1 VAKTQR
7 PQLPTRK
14 STMSVTIEQ
23 RLREMELVN
32 TMLRAAMA
40 EDGEEDDEVKEEYGK
55 QADEGLAKLRSKL
68 EEARRNEGKSI
79 MNGSEIG
86 QNEQQVATV
95 ESPSSNAAFEIK
107 FVESQREVL
116 VSIHGYNIS

>member
-1 VAKTQR
+1 
-7 PQLPTRK
+7 
-14 STMSVTIEQ
+14 
-23 RLREMELVN
+23 MELVN

-95 ESPSSNAAFEIK
+95 ESPRSNAALEIK
-107 FVESQREVL
+107 FEESQREVFIFAHVYN
-116 VSIHGYNIS
+116 VS